1 MKGIIRMNIKHYL
14 IFFSLLGALLIL
26 GCGEKEDPVVLEIG
40 LKKIGLGEYENFFA
54 KNTGG
59 WDAAK
64 NSQQEDREKFLDLLT
79 NYKLKLLDAYDRGYD
94 KDPEIQAE
102 LKEYRSSLAASY
114 LVEREVTEQ
123 GVRAMYDRRKEEIRA
138 QHILLSLKPTASPE
152 ETLQTYNKAKEII
165 AQLKVGA
172 SFDTLVMQ
180 YSEDQSAKQN
190 YGDVYFFTAGQLAS
204 SFEAAAY
211 SLKKGQMT
219 ETPIRSSSGYHIIK
233 VLERKHT
240 SYQIKVRHMM
250 ARFANA
256 TDSSDTLNALERI
269 KGFQDSLKKGWKF
282 EELAVKVSE
291 DAGSAPQGGDLGWF
305 ERRRW
310 VQPFDEAAFTLKA
323 GQTSGVV
330 KTPFGFHLIYCDSV
344 KELPPFAEIKE
355 ELKKRY
361 QQYRFNEEYE
371 QYIQGLKAKYNYTFN
386 EEVFQLF
393 VSMLDSNQSVD
404 DSGWTEAVPT
414 EVLAKPLFSLNN
426 KSVIVDTIVSMFNKK
441 MEFRSTMLRVGELRQ
456 KIGHMVEGFVLDEKS
471 AGLETTHPDFASLMK
486 EYEDGIILFKAEQ
499 QEVWNKVSVNDS
511 SLKDF
516 YSKNKERFKFPNRV
530 AYSEI
535 EIESD
540 TLALMLYDSLT
551 KGADFAELAE
561 RHNNDPELKAK
572 KGAHELEPV
581 TQDDFTKMADSM
593 QVGEI
598 SEPIELMMGG
608 FVIMKVVKKESERI
622 KTYEE
627 AGAELSNA
635 FQEYESKRLEK
646 LWLDRIKERYPVKQ
660 FKEQLRKA
668 FSSSPPNS

>member
-1 MKGIIRMNIKHYL
+1 MKGFFRMNIKHYL
-14 IFFSLLGALLIL
+14 IFIGVSVALFII

-40 LKKIGLGEYENFFA
+40 AKKIGLGEYENFFA

-64 NSQQEDREKFLDLLT
+64 KSPQEDKEKFLDLLT

-114 LVEREVTEQ
+114 LVEREVTEK
-123 GVRAMYDRRKEEIRA
+123 GVQNMYDRRKEEIRA
-138 QHILLSLKPTASPE
+138 QHILLALKPTATPE
-152 ETLQTYNKAKEII
+152 ETLAVYTKAKEII
-165 AQLKVGA
+165 AQLKDGA

-180 YSEDQSAKQN
+180 HSEDQTAKQN
-190 YGDVYFFTAGQLAS
+190 MGDVYYFTSGQLAS

-211 SLKKGQMT
+211 SMKKGQVT
-219 ETPIRSSSGYHIIK
+219 QTPVRSSSGYHIIK
-233 VLERKHT
+233 ILDRKPST
-240 SYQIKVRHMM
+240 YQIKVRHIM

-256 TDSSDTLNALERI
+256 SDSTDTTNALVRI
-269 KGFQDSLKKGWKF
+269 KGLQDSLKHGWKF
-282 EELAVKVSE
+282 ADLAMKLSE
-291 DAGSAPQGGDLGWF
+291 DAGSAPEGGDLGWF

-330 KTPFGFHLIYCDSV
+330 KTPFGFHLIYCDST
-344 KELPPFAEIKE
+344 KELPPFAEIKD

-361 QQYRFNEEYE
+361 QQYRFNEEYQ
-371 QYIQGLKAKYNYTFN
+371 QYIEGLKQKYNYTFN
-386 EEVFQLF
+386 EDVFQLF
-393 VSMLDSNQSVD
+393 VSMLDTNQSVD
-404 DSGWTEAVPT
+404 DSGWAEATPK
-414 EVLAKPLFSLNN
+414 EVLAKTLFTLNN
-426 KSVIVDTIVSMFNKK
+426 KLVIVDTIVSMFNRK
-441 MEFRSTMLRVGELRQ
+441 MEFKSTMLRPAELRQ
-456 KIGHMVEGFVLDEKS
+456 KIGHMVEGYVLDEKS
-471 AGLETTHPDFASLMK
+471 TGLEAAHPDFASLMK

-511 SLKDF
+511 ALKVF
-516 YSKNKERFKFPNRV
+516 YSNNKERFKFPNRV

-535 EIESD
+535 EIDSD
-540 TLALMLYDSLT
+540 TLALMLYDSLS
-551 KGADFAELAE
+551 KGADFGELAE
-561 RHNNDPELKAK
+561 RYNNDPELKAK
-572 KGAHELEPV
+572 KGAHDLEPV

-608 FVIMKVVKKESERI
+608 FVIMKVMKKESERI

-660 FKEQLRKA
+660 FKEQLNKA
-668 FSSSPPNS
+668 FSSAQPNS